1 MTYTLAFTPK
11 PTDIEIRLV
20 SGLPLMS
27 WREANSAAGL
37 ARENGFDV
45 VVYNTESI

>member
-11 PTDIEIRLV
+11 PTDIEIRLT
-20 SGLPLMS
+20 GLPLMT
-27 WREANSAAGL
+27 WGQANKAADL

-45 VVYNTESI
+45 VVFNTESI

>member
-11 PTDIEIRLV
+11 PTDLEIKLV
-20 SGLPLMS
+20 GLPLMT
-27 WREANSAAGL
+27 WQQAHSAAGF

-45 VVYNTESI
+45 VVFNTRAI

>member
-11 PTDIEIRLV
+11 PTDLDIKLV

-27 WREANSAAGL
+27 WLQAHKAAGL
-37 ARENGFDV
+37 ARGNGFDV
-45 VVYNTESI
+45 VVFNTESI